1 MGGLDYLL
9 FNGIGGIPY
18 ATFGMVGLVIGV
30 FVYATVSDVVTEAT
44 DEIQNTA
51 NSMQYNNTLQN
62 ISSSVSSG
70 VSSIGENISSV
81 FSIEKKEGGI
91 KKKHIHQ
98 NEPGE
103 NYKVKMGGSKKI
115 KHRAHNR
122 KTLRK

>member
-44 DEIQNTA
+44 EEIQNTTD
-51 NSMQYNNTLQN
+51 SMQYNDTVQN
-62 ISSSVSSG
+62 ISAS
-70 VSSIGENISSV
+70 VSSIGENISTM
-81 FSIEKKEGGI
+81 FSSEKKEGGI
-91 KKKHIHQ
+91 KKKHIHKYQ

-103 NYKVKMGGSKKI
+103 KYKVKMGGSKKI
-115 KHRAHNR
+115 KHRTHNR
-122 KTLRK
+122 RTLRK